1 MEKINNALYLAN
13 SNRYILVS
21 GDLKEA
27 PKCPFGNNYKW
38 IGFDLEEKKYIRFT
52 KSVFKKLVQE
62 TEDK

>member
-21 GDLKEA
+21 GDLEDT